1 MDGKRFVSMLLP
13 RKDCQLDFNGLLV
26 YSYLTYLTKHGRHA
40 RQKAIARAL
49 GLHRVTTV
57 GDTITNL
64 LAFGLVEAEGQ
75 AYLARDGQTAWF
87 HQRKEATEHWHWIDR
102 YAYYRLYLPA
112 KGSPLSPRQNALL
125 WLLKSWQK
133 KGKVI
138 SRQGHASQL
147 RISRRTVSRSI
158 TTLTEMGLWDGR
170 KVTFEGHEHLWQDAT
185 TKKATAS
192 EQRPLRLG
200 RYILGKFSDTY
211 QMEIFSERATM
222 KTALDRHESRL
233 IAAGYKAK
241 DILEVWDYALEA
253 LDSKCLYIECYVF
266 HFRKLLEVVEKET

>member
-1 MDGKRFVSMLLP
+1 M
-13 RKDCQLDFNGLLV
+13 
-26 YSYLTYLTKHGRHA
+26 
-40 RQKAIARAL
+40 
-49 GLHRVTTV
+49 
-57 GDTITNL
+57 
-64 LAFGLVEAEGQ
+64 
-75 AYLARDGQTAWF
+75 
-87 HQRKEATEHWHWIDR
+87 
-102 YAYYRLYLPA
+102 
-112 KGSPLSPRQNALL
+112 
-125 WLLKSWQK
+125 
-133 KGKVI
+133 
-138 SRQGHASQL
+138 
-147 RISRRTVSRSI
+147 
-158 TTLTEMGLWDGR
+158 TEMGLWDGR